1 MMRKFVI
8 GLSLATVSSLASAV
22 AVFGETDGLTTIGTF
37 AAGTYQITG
46 SGIVSLAGI
55 AGDGVFDMLPTGI
68 PKTPVTLTGYGYFNP
83 NGSTIA
89 DGNSGVVGAGAL
101 FGALY
106 GTFNVNPTSPADYF
120 LIGSSA
126 LQTLNT
132 TQTLYARVNDMSGSF
147 SNNSGFYEVT
157 VAAIPEPHE
166 WAMMLAGLGLVGL
179 VARRRRDVE
188 GTAPAAI
195 A

>member
-1 MMRKFVI
+1 MIRKLVI

-22 AVFGETDGLTTIGTF
+22 AVFGQTDGLTTIGTF

-46 SGIVSLAGI
+46 SGIVSLAGT

-68 PKTPVTLTGYGYFNP
+68 PNTPVTLSGYDYFNP
-83 NGSTIA
+83 TGSTIA
-89 DGNSGVVGAGAL
+89 DGNPGVVGEGTL

-106 GTFNVNPTSPADYF
+106 GTFNVNPTSSADYF
-120 LIGSSA
+120 LIGSSV

-157 VAAIPEPHE
+157 VAAVPEPHE
-166 WAMMLAGLGLVGL
+166 WAMMLAGLGLVGF
-179 VARRRRDVE
+179 VARRRRDVQD
-188 GTAPAAI
+188 TAPAAI